1 MKRVDREAK
10 LIIIRDTMTDIE
22 KTPLYDVH
30 AARGARFVPFAG
42 FEMPV
47 QFAGVIAEHK
57 AVREAAGLFDVSHM
71 GEIILEGGDALS
83 GLQNI
88 VTNDISKL
96 EDGQALYTVM
106 CRDDGGIVDDLI
118 VYREAVDRYFLCVNA
133 SRRDVD
139 FDHIVSHLRGMD
151 VAAFDASEDYAQI
164 AFQGPKALE
173 ILARVTEAKVL
184 EMKPFTWVD
193 ATVAGV
199 EEVRIAR
206 TGYTGEDGVELYLAP
221 EGAAQVWEALE
232 EAGKSDG
239 VVPCGL
245 GARDTLRLEMKY
257 ALYGN
262 DIDENRN
269 PYEAGLGWVVKLAKG
284 DFIGKAALEKVKADK
299 PAQKLVGFKLEGR
312 GIPRQGY
319 EIAVEGETVGVVT
332 SGTHSPSLGEAIGVG
347 YVPRSLSKAGS
358 KFDVLVRGKPVPAVV
373 VKTPFYKRDEA

>member
-1 MKRVDREAK
+1 MS
-10 LIIIRDTMTDIE
+10 DTE

-42 FEMPV
+42 FDMPV
-47 QFAGVIAEHK
+47 QFAGVMAEHK

-71 GEIILEGGDALS
+71 GEIVLEGGDALD
-83 GLQNI
+83 GLQRI
-88 VTNDISKL
+88 ITNDLTKIG
-96 EDGQALYTVM
+96 DGEALYTVM

-118 VYREAVDRYFLCVNA
+118 VYREEADRYFLCVNA

-173 ILARVTEAKVL
+173 ILSRVTEADVVG
-184 EMKPFTWVD
+184 MKPFTWVD

-199 EEVRIAR
+199 EDVRIAR
-206 TGYTGEDGVELYLAP
+206 TGYTGEDGVELYMAP
-221 EGAAQVWEALE
+221 EGAAPIWEALE
-232 EAGKSDG
+232 KAGEPEG
-239 VVPCGL
+239 VVSCGL

-262 DIDENRN
+262 DIDEARN
-269 PYEAGLGWVVKLAKG
+269 PYEAGLGWVVKLDKG
-284 DFIGKAALEKVKADK
+284 DFIGREALAKIKADK
-299 PAQKLVGFKLEGR
+299 PAQRLVGFKLEGR

-319 EIAVEGETVGVVT
+319 DIAVNGEVVGVVT

-347 YVPRSLSKAGS
+347 YVPRELAKQGS
-358 KFDVLVRGKPVPAVV
+358 KFDVMVRGKALPAVV
-373 VKTPFYKRDEA
+373 VKTPFYKREEV